1 LKVKRVFK
9 TKLPLLN
16 GGKPQYTLKNLW
28 KLVGDNVTKIT
39 KPKYRTGGGA
49 MGDRVDLR
57 INMRLCAACV
67 RKYRGWYKGT
77 GYRPCW
83 ETRWMGDC
91 NACGLDPCW
100 VFRFLPEEAFHR
112 LLDSRF
118 FGDAPKP

>member
-1 LKVKRVFK
+1 MKVKRVFK

-57 INMRLCAACV
+57 INMRLCASGSSVGKPYCI
-67 RKYRGWYKGT
+67 
-77 GYRPCW
+77 
-83 ETRWMGDC
+83 
-91 NACGLDPCW
+91 
-100 VFRFLPEEAFHR
+100 
-112 LLDSRF
+112 LLAGALLSM
-118 FGDAPKP
+118 ATP